1 MTGNWYMAWLEEGVY
16 QILQRCAK
24 YSMKNEEDKKI
35 HSWMSLKIV
44 FPIKYVKKYALSIE
58 NH

>member
-24 YSMKNEEDKKI
+24 YSMKNEEECFRNDKKKGFTATFI
-35 HSWMSLKIV
+35 
-44 FPIKYVKKYALSIE
+44 
-58 NH
+58 

>member
-24 YSMKNEEDKKI
+24 YSMKNEEEKNTFMDEFANSISHKI
-35 HSWMSLKIV
+35 C
-44 FPIKYVKKYALSIE
+44 
-58 NH
+58 